1 MNSLSSSKN
10 TTTSNIYFVLLVQ
23 LIEHPQN
30 IFYGRMLR
38 ANIVLTEFSRG
49 KKGEDGSI
57 QKLDITMA
65 TRLWLNLQNE
75 VCALLDSTTGTCFAF
90 PHIDPVIGEMFMIW
104 LACGHDNC
112 CAMISSVCW
121 CLSGWCLLFWYQQP
135 VWAKIKEVAEYDSYL
150 RRKKGCSAWTWW
162 ASGWIMHV
170 VLSFL
175 LIPISLWMRSG
186 FHHTLQHG

>member
-1 MNSLSSSKN
+1 MRKVWEKEAHICSLVWGLGEKGWHSHTLKNLKKTGSSMF
-10 TTTSNIYFVLLVQ
+10 FVESILVTPNRFRPANMMDGK

-112 CAMISSVCW
+112 CAMISSVC
-121 CLSGWCLLFWYQQP
+121 
-135 VWAKIKEVAEYDSYL
+135 
-150 RRKKGCSAWTWW
+150 
-162 ASGWIMHV
+162 
-170 VLSFL
+170 
-175 LIPISLWMRSG
+175 
-186 FHHTLQHG
+186 